1 MRVAGCKWWR
11 GKASER
17 EGGQVQMAAGGRLR
31 NAMGVQRKMAT
42 GISRCDV
49 RPGRMNVVMGSMKD
63 RYGLYGYGGLGE
75 WF

>member
-1 MRVAGCKWWR
+1 MRVAGCKWRR
-11 GKASER
+11 GKAPER
-17 EGGQVQMAAGGRLR
+17 EGGRGQMAAGGRLR

-42 GISRCDV
+42 GISGCDV